1 MKYLNN
7 KHGFTIVEV
16 ALFLALSG
24 FLMVGII
31 VGANISI
38 SRQRYNDAVNNFAD
52 FLRGA
57 YTDTLNVSNDN
68 FTTNTDGSTALNGG
82 RSQTAVYGKLITF
95 GESEDGT
102 HAEKTI
108 YAYDVV
114 GKAVSSSAT
123 TSSTVLAMLQ
133 NELGANIIQSEKQA
147 GSIFSNSFYRIVT
160 YNIPWDGEAQKPDKS
175 LFSGAILI
183 VRSPTT
189 GGIRTYVYEGEM
201 KRDYS
206 FHKAASA
213 QNNQASFFT
222 RLLAQFH
229 EGRLDL
235 CLESPDNNLG
245 NRRDFRIL
253 ERANNTTGV
262 LLVGLDDLYSSD
274 NPEGSKCGGQ

>member
-1 MKYLNN
+1 MLHPNN
-7 KHGFTIVEV
+7 KHGFTIIEV

-38 SRQRYNDAVNNFAD
+38 SRQRYNDAINNFAD
-52 FLRGA
+52 FIRGA

-68 FTTNTDGSTALNGG
+68 DQSGRTT
-82 RSQTAVYGKLITF
+82 TAVYGKLISF
-95 GESEDGT
+95 GEKDDDNNVST
-102 HAEKTI
+102 TI

-123 TSSTVLAMLQ
+123 TSSTVLAMLKD
-133 NELGANIIQSEKQA
+133 ELDANVVQSDQQSGGIYK
-147 GSIFSNSFYRIVT
+147 NSFYRITV
-160 YNIPWDGEAQKPDKS
+160 YNIPWNGEIQKPDKS
-175 LFSGAILI
+175 LFTGAILI

-189 GGIRTYVYEGEM
+189 GGIRTYVYEGDM
-201 KRDYS
+201 SSYA
-206 FHKAASA
+206 FHKATNA
-213 QNNQASFFT
+213 QNNQATLFT
-222 RLLAQFH
+222 SLLNQLH

-253 ERANNTTGV
+253 ERANNTTGI